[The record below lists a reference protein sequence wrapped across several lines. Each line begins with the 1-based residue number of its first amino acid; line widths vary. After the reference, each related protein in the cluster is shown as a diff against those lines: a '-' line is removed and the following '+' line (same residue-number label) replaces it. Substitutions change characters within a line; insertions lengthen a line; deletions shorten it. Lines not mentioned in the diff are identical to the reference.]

1 MMATTKKRKLF
12 EELKQGILEMKAYKA
27 KKITLRSHKLVK
39 KPRLKVSAALI
50 LDTREKL
57 HMSRAV
63 FALKL
68 RVPSRTL
75 EKWEHGETVPNDQA
89 AALILMV
96 RKFPDTLK
104 RLESLENEST
114 TSRT

>member
-1 MMATTKKRKLF
+1 MATTKKRSLF
-12 EELKQGILEMKAYKA
+12 EEIKQGILEIKAHKA
-27 KKITLRSHKLVK
+27 GKITLRTHEFKT
-39 KPRLKVSAALI
+39 KPRPKISPALI
-50 LDTREKL
+50 LETRQKL

-68 RVPSRTL
+68 RVSSRTL
-75 EKWEHGETVPNDQA
+75 EKWEQGETKPNDQA

-104 RLESLENEST
+104 RLESL
-114 TSRT
+114 